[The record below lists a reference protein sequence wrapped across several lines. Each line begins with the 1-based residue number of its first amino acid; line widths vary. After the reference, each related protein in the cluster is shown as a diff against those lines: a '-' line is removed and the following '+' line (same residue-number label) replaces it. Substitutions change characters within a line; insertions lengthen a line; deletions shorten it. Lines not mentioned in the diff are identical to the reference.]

1 MSHMSTY
8 KQKVHNIEGFVKIAT
23 ELEYGVRQGEG
34 LVVKQFGSN
43 EVKCVAAIK
52 LPGWQYEV
60 AVNKDG
66 EIVYDHFGSKKDSL
80 DLLGGLIQ
88 IHNIAE
94 TMEKV
99 PFHELQNY
107 YIQEKKS
114 GDRVMVL
121 EYE

>member
-8 KQKVHNIEGFVKIAT
+8 KQKVHNIDTFVKIAK
-23 ELEYGVRQGEG
+23 ELGYGVRQGEG
-34 LVVKQFGSN
+34 LVVSQFGSN
-43 EVKCVAAIK
+43 EVKCVAAVK
-52 LPGWQYEV
+52 LPGWRYEI
-60 AVNKDG
+60 AINKNG
-66 EIVYDHFGSKKDSL
+66 EIVYDHFGAEPKSF

-88 IHNIAE
+88 VHNISE

-107 YIQEKKS
+107 YMQEKES